1 CFQLDFEGCHRSS
14 REYVS
19 GRQRSEGGDGQLC
32 TFVIR
37 RQVGVAIGGR
47 ELSMPCFALRSASS
61 RRRPAFTLLEILIA
75 TAVSVLL
82 MGALYMAINVQLRHA
97 QIGREV
103 VEESLLARAL
113 LTRIDTDI
121 RLSLGPPAPA

>member
-1 CFQLDFEGCHRSS
+1 D
-14 REYVS
+14 
-19 GRQRSEGGDGQLC
+19 DGQLC
-32 TFVIR
+32 AFVIR
-37 RQVGVAIGGR
+37 WQVGFAIKGR
-47 ELSMPCFALRSASS
+47 ELNMACVALRSSAPN
-61 RRRPAFTLLEILIA
+61 RRRPAFTLLEILVA

-121 RLSLGPPAPA
+121 RLSLGPPAPP